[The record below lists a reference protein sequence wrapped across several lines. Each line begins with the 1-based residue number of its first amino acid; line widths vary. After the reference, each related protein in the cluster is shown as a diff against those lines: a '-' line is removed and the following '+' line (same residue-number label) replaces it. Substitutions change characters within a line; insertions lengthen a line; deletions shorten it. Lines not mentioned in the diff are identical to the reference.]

1 MSDEPKPFQ
10 VQSDGQLSRR
20 ENPDGSVSLT
30 SNKDVALHIDSIK
43 ALGIENLVDVEVHT
57 INRVFGSVSH
67 YVKFFDGGEV
77 KFSYNGTTGEL
88 LEFSATNVDA
98 YVTNG
103 ERITLKMRSGDAR
116 KPG

>member
-1 MSDEPKPFQ
+1 MSDEPKPFK
-10 VQSDGQLSRR
+10 VQSDGELTRK
-20 ENPDGSVSLT
+20 ENPDGSLSLT
-30 SNKDVALHIDSIK
+30 GKANVSLHIDSIK
-43 ALGIENLVDVEVHT
+43 AIGVENLVDVEVHT

-77 KFSYNGTTGEL
+77 KFSYNSTSGEL
-88 LEFSATNVDA
+88 LEFSAAGVDA

-103 ERITLKMRSGDAR
+103 ERITLKMRSGDAS